1 MPSRCAGRLRHRG
14 PRPARD
20 GSMFRLVRFLS
31 RRTRNGSARGSPPWG
46 ISKSCRARATVRRCT
61 SSGSD
66 RWRAKRRRAGC
77 APRSSVAVAPTR
89 VSSATEPPIREGSYM
104 ALRWLQPIV
113 AALALEALVA
123 APASLPAATKGKA
136 PAPAKA
142 APQAAAPAPSEMA
155 IGPIDTQAKHAFII
169 EAETGTVLLDKNAD
183 ERMPPA
189 SMSKVI
195 TAYLVFEY
203 LKEGRA
209 KGDDELPVSERAWKT
224 GGSKMFVPL
233 GGRIKVEDLVRGMVI
248 QSGNDACV
256 VLAEGLA
263 GSEQAFVDQM
273 NEKAKQIGLNNSHFA
288 DVNGLPNPDHYMSA
302 RDLATLAIRTIKDHP
317 EYYKYYSEKD
327 FKFNNIN
334 QGNRNPLLYKDLG
347 ADGLKTGH
355 TEEAGY
361 SLVGSA
367 KRGERRVLVV
377 LSGLPSSKARAQESE
392 RLIEWAFREYNTVPL
407 FTAGATV
414 DEAVVWLGGQPKVP
428 LTVAKD
434 LVVTVPRKS
443 RKNMKVILAYDQPV
457 AAPIRKGQQFGKI
470 VVAVPDLKPVET
482 PLVAATDL
490 DRMGPFG
497 RIATVAG
504 HMIWGSFN

>member
-1 MPSRCAGRLRHRG
+1 MTTRWI
-14 PRPARD
+14 
-20 GSMFRLVRFLS
+20 GSI
-31 RRTRNGSARGSPPWG
+31 A
-46 ISKSCRARATVRRCT
+46 A
-61 SSGSD
+61 
-66 RWRAKRRRAGC
+66 
-77 APRSSVAVAPTR
+77 
-89 VSSATEPPIREGSYM
+89 
-104 ALRWLQPIV
+104 
-113 AALALEALVA
+113 AALAVTTFAVIPDIPPAVAASKARHDNSAMAGKAKPPIPLEAV
-123 APASLPAATKGKA
+123 
-136 PAPAKA
+136 
-142 APQAAAPAPSEMA
+142 
-155 IGPIDTQAKHAFII
+155 GPIDTQARSALVM
-169 EAETGTVLLDKNAD
+169 EVETGTVLLNKNAD
-183 ERMPPA
+183 ERIPPA
-189 SMSKVI
+189 SMSKLM
-195 TAYLVFEY
+195 TAYLVFDY
-203 LKEGRA
+203 LKQGRA
-209 KGDDELPVSERAWKT
+209 TLNDELPVSEKAWRT

-233 GGRIKVEDLVRGMVI
+233 GARVKISDLVRGMIV

-263 GSEQAFVDQM
+263 GSEAAFIEQM
-273 NEKAKQIGLNNSHFA
+273 NQKAKEIGLTNSHFA
-288 DVNGLPNPDHYMSA
+288 NVDGLPNPDHWMTA
-302 RDLATLAIRTIKDHP
+302 HDLATVAMRTIVDYP
-317 EYYKYYSEKD
+317 QFYEIYGEKD
-327 FKFNNIN
+327 FTYNNIT

-414 DEAVVWLGGQPKVP
+414 DAASVWLGGQPKVP

-443 RKNMKVILAYDQPV
+443 RKNMKVTVAYDQPV

-470 VVAVPDLKPVET
+470 VVAVPDLQPVEA
-482 PLVAATDL
+482 PLVAATDV

-504 HMIWGSFN
+504 HMIWGNWN